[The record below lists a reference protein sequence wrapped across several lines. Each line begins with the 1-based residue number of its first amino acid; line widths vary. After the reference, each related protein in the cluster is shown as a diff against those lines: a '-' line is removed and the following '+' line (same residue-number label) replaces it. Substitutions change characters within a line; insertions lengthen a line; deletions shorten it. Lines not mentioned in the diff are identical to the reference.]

1 MKKIIFRLM
10 AISCLAISSLL
21 SAQSNVH
28 FDPTRDIIRDSV
40 TRVIDRNDINTQTEL
55 IPIPE
60 TTYKGVNDLIALPNP
75 IKQGELLTLSFWI
88 EEANTFT
95 VTISTPKGSP
105 IEVQKIGSLAKGAH
119 NLSLEIGMLNAGEY
133 GIEIKGETDVFG
145 KTKFTVIE

>member
-1 MKKIIFRLM
+1 M

-28 FDPTRDIIRDSV
+28 FDPARDIIRDSV

-88 EEANTFT
+88 EEANTFA
-95 VTISTPKGSP
+95 VTISTPK
-105 IEVQKIGSLAKGAH
+105 AKPPTRA
-119 NLSLEIGMLNAGEY
+119 
-133 GIEIKGETDVFG
+133 
-145 KTKFTVIE
+145 